1 MRKIEDDLTRMS
13 FMRQLAELVLD
24 VFANYQHHHRRGNTS
39 SDVIVNNVVV
49 LAARFVTIPKS
60 QVEVLKEFKIR
71 LAFFIIS
78 KMKHSY

>member
-13 FMRQLAELVLD
+13 FMRQLAELVLE

-49 LAARFVTIPKS
+49 LAARFVTILKS
-60 QVEVLKEFKIR
+60 QVEGLSNLK
-71 LAFFIIS
+71 
-78 KMKHSY
+78 